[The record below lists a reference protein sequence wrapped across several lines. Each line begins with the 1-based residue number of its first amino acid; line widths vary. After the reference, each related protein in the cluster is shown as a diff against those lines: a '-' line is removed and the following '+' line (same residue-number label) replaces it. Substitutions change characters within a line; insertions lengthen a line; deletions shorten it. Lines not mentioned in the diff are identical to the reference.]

1 MLITSSTP
9 KFNPGEIVAAA
20 NDAIKLNLGIKVQH
34 PHPLASELG
43 MASVAYALGYQ
54 QRVPQEWEIDRAV
67 MARGM
72 ATADFSRILAD
83 GISGVA
89 FHSYS
94 EASEHKRFT
103 KSIELRDFRPTGWP
117 GVGTDLELELAGEG
131 GEITYGYA
139 RLVAGSVLL
148 KLSTY
153 ARAICVSRQAIMNDQ
168 FGAIKQVFSDIGASA
183 ARVEARLVA
192 EALENPAVL
201 DDGNPVFDA
210 GYKNVVASALNDA
223 SLAVGMSYLRMQL
236 TPSGHPAGL
245 RAEHLIVA
253 ADLEF
258 QALRLV
264 QDTGVNIRV
273 TVLTGLPD
281 GRWYLTSNPEA
292 HPTIVT
298 TRLQGTNS
306 AVRIEGAKRPFG
318 FDGTAVRVI
327 ADLGAAVVRRDGI
340 IRGGV

>member
-1 MLITSSTP
+1 M
-9 KFNPGEIVAAA
+9 
-20 NDAIKLNLGIKVQH
+20 
-34 PHPLASELG
+34 
-43 MASVAYALGYQ
+43 
-54 QRVPQEWEIDRAV
+54 
-67 MARGM
+67 
-72 ATADFSRILAD
+72 
-83 GISGVA
+83 
-89 FHSYS
+89 
-94 EASEHKRFT
+94 
-103 KSIELRDFRPTGWP
+103 
-117 GVGTDLELELAGEG
+117 
-131 GEITYGYA
+131 
-139 RLVAGSVLL
+139 
-148 KLSTY
+148 
-153 ARAICVSRQAIMNDQ
+153 
-168 FGAIKQVFSDIGASA
+168 
-183 ARVEARLVA
+183 
-192 EALENPAVL
+192 
-201 DDGNPVFDA
+201 
-210 GYKNVVASALNDA
+210 VASALNDA

-264 QDTGVNIRV
+264 QDTGINIRV

-306 AVRIEGAKRPFG
+306 AVRVEGAKRPFG

>member
-20 NDAIKLNLGIKVQH
+20 SDAIKLNLGVNVQH

-264 QDTGVNIRV
+264 QDTGINIRV
-273 TVLTGLPD
+273 TVLTGLPE

-306 AVRIEGAKRPFG
+306 AVRVEGAKRPFG

-340 IRGGV
+340 IRGGL

>member
-20 NDAIKLNLGIKVQH
+20 SDAIKLNLGVNVQH

-273 TVLTGLPD
+273 TVLTGLPE

-306 AVRIEGAKRPFG
+306 AVRVEGAKRPFG

-340 IRGGV
+340 IRGGL

>member
-20 NDAIKLNLGIKVQH
+20 SDAIKLNLGVNVQH

-94 EASEHKRFT
+94 EASEHKRFA

-273 TVLTGLPD
+273 TVLTGLPE

-306 AVRIEGAKRPFG
+306 AVRVEGAKRPFG

-340 IRGGV
+340 IRGGL